1 MLYLNIYLRLSY
13 LIRDFIKE
21 EVLNPVGIFFTK
33 LYTENK
39 IFTVIANH
47 KLQLYR
53 TGSYS
58 FTLIKLK

>member
-39 IFTVIANH
+39 FFTVIANH